1 MFLILVFYAD
11 TSGGVK
17 SPTIPIPRNNSL
29 SYELEMLSNDG
40 DDADSEIYDGNLS
53 HASVAQT
60 DDECPNDMSVTSSI
74 MKFDKD
80 FKVKFLFLMCFQLF
94 LITLVL

>member
-1 MFLILVFYAD
+1 MVFDAD

-60 DDECPNDMSVTSSI
+60 DDECPNDLSVTSSI

-80 FKVKFLFLMCFQLF
+80 FKVKFPSLICLQLSA
-94 LITLVL
+94 TALVL